1 MRLMIS
7 LALTVMLSTTAGA
20 QVFKC
25 TDGSGK
31 TNFSD
36 KPCALDQN
44 SGTVRIFKSPQTAP
58 PQPNVPT
65 RLSPEAQAHEAKRQQ
80 RRAEVNESHRRID
93 QANNE
98 VKRIRDENA
107 DPQKCQEIRG
117 RLAQMQRR
125 DPLTYKIEP
134 DYFEFQQKESLYCGN

>member
-1 MRLMIS
+1 MRFMIS
-7 LALTVMLSTTAGA
+7 LVLTVMLSTAANA

-36 KPCALDQN
+36 KPCALEQN
-44 SGTVRIFKSPQTAP
+44 SSTVRIFKSPQTTPLEPNAP
-58 PQPNVPT
+58 A

-80 RRAEVNESHRRID
+80 RRAEVNESHRRTD
-93 QANNE
+93 QASNE
-98 VKRIRDENA
+98 VKKIRDENA
-107 DPQKCQEIRG
+107 DPQKCQEVRG

-125 DPLTYKIEP
+125 DPLMYKIEP